1 MKLVTQIVL
10 AVVIVV
16 LGYLVYDSVNSR
28 IVFEKTF
35 AKRKSVV
42 VDRLKDIRAAQIA
55 YKNEFGKYTS
65 DFDVLLD
72 YINNGKVTIIKKIGD
87 EEDSLAVAQG
97 LVSRDT
103 ILIAVRDT
111 VFNST
116 YIASRTSKFFLD
128 SIPYVP
134 FSNGVKFE
142 MDTATIEKSR
152 VKVPV
157 FEVRSYYK
165 DILRGLDAD
174 KHSVKLDQG
183 LVVGSLTETSTNG
196 NWE

>member
-10 AVVIVV
+10 AIVIVV

-35 AKRKSVV
+35 AKRKAVV

-55 YKNEFGKYTS
+55 YKNEFGKYTN

-111 VFNST
+111 VFNAS
-116 YIASRTSKFFLD
+116 YIANRVSKFYLD
-128 SIPYVP
+128 SIPFVP
-134 FSNGVKFE
+134 YSNGVKFE
-142 MDTATIEKSR
+142 MDTATVEKSR

-165 DILRGLDAD
+165 DILRGLDAQ